1 MASRRF
7 LPFFLS
13 TLFTGALLLAAAQAI
28 AVVTAGSNY
37 TLGTANI
44 SNTIPNFNPTPQQPI
59 PVAYAVIAANA
70 TAFVLNASGI
80 NATNPITGN
89 IDGSGNITITGP
101 KGVIGVG
108 NVTSTNFT
116 LNCSYPLGAGSQV
129 TYHYIF
135 NLVN

>member
-7 LPFFLS
+7 LPFFMS
-13 TLFTGALLLAAAQAI
+13 ALFTGALLLAAAQAI

-59 PVAYAVIAANA
+59 PVAYAVITANA
-70 TAFVLNASGI
+70 TGFVLNASGV
-80 NATNPITGN
+80 NATHPITGN
-89 IDGSGNITITGP
+89 IDSNGNITVTGP
-101 KGVIGVG
+101 KGVTGEG

-116 LNCSYPLGAGSQV
+116 MNCSFPLGSGSQV